1 MSADTDI
8 HTAEKNNVIF
18 ISERAIKNDGDKKYV
33 EILKDEKN
41 NITDKA
47 YVQTGMRGD
56 DGMIEI
62 TSGLTGGENVI
73 TLSKTQ

>member
-1 MSADTDI
+1 MSADVDI
-8 HTAEKNNVIF
+8 HTAEKNNVVF
-18 ISERAIKNDGDKKYV
+18 TPERAIKDDGGKKYV
-33 EILKDEKN
+33 EIMKDEKN
-41 NITDKA
+41 NLIDKS